1 MKKIIFIILILS
13 LFSCSQ
19 ENKEMELNKNN
30 NNQIQKKEDDTEK
43 IAQIRE
49 LLKDEI
55 ENKEIKEEIKFEI
68 VKEENVDRDTNIE
81 SLEENEITSIKKTSD
96 EEIDDLINIIFKNT
110 D

>member
-43 IAQIRE
+43 ISQIRE

-55 ENKEIKEEIKFEI
+55 EKKEIKEEIKFEI
-68 VKEENVDRDTNIE
+68 VKEENVDWDTNIE
-81 SLEENEITSIKKTSD
+81 SLEENEITSIKNTSD
-96 EEIDDLINIIFKNT
+96 EEIDELINIIFKNT